1 MDNNVYT
8 KTYDA
13 PIYDKRE
20 IYRYAGVS
28 APNGETERLL
38 EECLNELGDKLTYKV
53 CYREL
58 PVSVNDGVI
67 DLGFAKT
74 DSRSLLKALDGC
86 DSIVLFAASI
96 GVGMD
101 RLIARYSSLSPA
113 KALLFQA
120 IGTEQIESL
129 CDVFQ
134 SDIASVKA
142 ESGKNVRPR
151 FSPGYGDLPLELQR
165 DVFNALDCKKRIGL
179 ALCESLLMTPSK
191 SVTAIIGIG

>member
-120 IGTEQIESL
+120 IGTERIESL